1 MVFTLIDSFVLLFVA
16 SFIRGIVELVS
27 KEYFSIS
34 SKKHVI
40 LPRVKKIVSVFVIDQ
55 EPMSPIYMKGKKQ
68 NKNTFLICSFRSC
81 LLLMDLGSTTGKK
94 EMDLLW
100 ERLGRVL
107 KLLKSFLTSLN
118 ILNVYLCQI
127 TKTYLAFLHM
137 YMQMY
142 ICIFLNSSRCIKI
155 LLSL

>member
-1 MVFTLIDSFVLLFVA
+1 M
-16 SFIRGIVELVS
+16 VS

-55 EPMSPIYMKGKKQ
+55 EPMSPIYMKGKKKK
-68 NKNTFLICSFRSC
+68 KNTFLICSFRSC

-100 ERLGRVL
+100 ERLGWML
-107 KLLKSFLTSLN
+107 KLLKSFLASLN